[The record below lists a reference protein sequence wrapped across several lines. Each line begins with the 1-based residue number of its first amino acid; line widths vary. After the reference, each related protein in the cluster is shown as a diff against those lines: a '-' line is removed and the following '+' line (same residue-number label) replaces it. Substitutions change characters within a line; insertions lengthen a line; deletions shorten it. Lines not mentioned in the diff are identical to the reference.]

1 MGSIIEARG
10 EERHGLLVADY
21 LRAAEEGKSAL
32 IIAPT
37 HAEGQRLTDELRRE
51 LKERGALGKERAF
64 IARRAVKWSEAQKG
78 DIRNYEPGMVI
89 DFHDA
94 VAGIR
99 KRSGG
104 TRTTSGGFQKGEAV
118 AVVGKESD
126 SVIVMRRDGTQ
137 AELNLQHAGRFEVF
151 RVRDESIRERDIIR
165 ITKNGELR
173 VKGQKKGT
181 RVNNGDVYPVEGFTK
196 EGHMRLP
203 GGKILPKDFGHFT
216 LGYVD
221 TSYSS
226 QGKTVDRVFVAVGNQ
241 SLAAANQQQWY
252 VSASR
257 GREMAKVYVEDK
269 GEVRSVIARGGQRLS
284 AVELTQ
290 TKLRDSWRGWLQKS
304 WERSRVSRFLK
315 NRTEAIGDYWKERQ
329 RGVSYA

>member
-1 MGSIIEARG
+1 
-10 EERHGLLVADY
+10 
-21 LRAAEEGKSAL
+21 
-32 IIAPT
+32 
-37 HAEGQRLTDELRRE
+37 
-51 LKERGALGKERAF
+51 
-64 IARRAVKWSEAQKG
+64 
-78 DIRNYEPGMVI
+78 
-89 DFHDA
+89 
-94 VAGIR
+94 
-99 KRSGG
+99 
-104 TRTTSGGFQKGEAV
+104 
-118 AVVGKESD
+118 
-126 SVIVMRRDGTQ
+126 
-137 AELNLQHAGRFEVF
+137 
-151 RVRDESIRERDIIR
+151 
-165 ITKNGELR
+165 
-173 VKGQKKGT
+173 
-181 RVNNGDVYPVEGFTK
+181 
-196 EGHMRLP
+196 MRLP

-226 QGKTVDRVFVAVGNQ
+226 QGKTVDRVFIAVGNQ

-269 GEVRSVIARGGQRLS
+269 GEVRAVIARGGQRLS

>member
-165 ITKNGELR
+165 ITKNGEAESR
-173 VKGQKKGT
+173 
-181 RVNNGDVYPVEGFTK
+181 RAE
-196 EGHMRLP
+196 EGH
-203 GGKILPKDFGHFT
+203 
-216 LGYVD
+216 
-221 TSYSS
+221 
-226 QGKTVDRVFVAVGNQ
+226 
-241 SLAAANQQQWY
+241 
-252 VSASR
+252 AS
-257 GREMAKVYVEDK
+257 
-269 GEVRSVIARGGQRLS
+269 
-284 AVELTQ
+284 
-290 TKLRDSWRGWLQKS
+290 
-304 WERSRVSRFLK
+304 
-315 NRTEAIGDYWKERQ
+315 
-329 RGVSYA
+329 